1 MNINIKDDELREN
14 LHDESSPFNDVG
26 EQKKPISLYEIEF
39 QFSTFITFVG
49 YMIVISL
56 FGPLSYFVLFMYIKN
71 GACLAKNFKVFHVL
85 QIAIW
90 VIKMFCYIT
99 TLIRSLNPNPDQNGS
114 MSQFWLLIYTDISL
128 IVLYAGYY
136 SSLTKEEMEKFKT
149 EVIDNAD
156 NAFDKLTA
164 LMERN
169 KARISAPDF
178 LNSMFPA
185 LDPLNFFLIY
195 PKSEER
201 SIPMELKPMPLEQV
215 APHLKQIGVNKGVAV
230 RAEKFVSLLL
240 ERSGY
245 KHFDI
250 QIKTIKVISRLLIFI
265 RVILPVI
272 NNLYQLVEETIPSQ
286 YLGRFILYLFQQVFY
301 SILIYRFVTVFDLLF
316 LGITLYWKKFR
327 VLSELG
333 SAIKLRSITH
343 RLEHEE
349 FRINCSVPHNA
360 RVWLNIRRVLS
371 SLNAQVFLVVD
382 TNMSFILLYSL
393 VFVAISILQG
403 VPVLSAL
410 INKIQDF
417 LYENPS
423 LLIVLAFTVL
433 IVMIVILADVTM
445 GILINRLFILHRGSW
460 MQQNEV
466 IGEIQTKYEIFLEL
480 LDSEKAIKEDARY
493 KRLCEIRELLDHEFL
508 DEAPQYLK
516 KLRKSIKLTL
526 DGIKSEEKCNPH
538 TLLGLKTTIPIV
550 ATVSTV
556 ASGMLI
562 TVLAQIIGV
571 LQSGNN

>member
-1 MNINIKDDELREN
+1 MKDDELKEN
-14 LHDESSPFNDVG
+14 LQDESCPFNDG
-26 EQKKPISLYEIEF
+26 AEQKRPISLYEIEF
-39 QFSTFITFVG
+39 HFSTFLTFVG
-49 YMIVISL
+49 YLLVISL

-71 GACLAKNFKVFHVL
+71 GACLAKNLKVFNVMH
-85 QIAIW
+85 IIIW
-90 VIKMFCYIT
+90 VIKMFCYVT
-99 TLIRSLNPNPDQNGS
+99 TLVHYLNPNPDQNGS

-136 SSLTKEEMEKFKT
+136 SSLTNEEMEKFKT
-149 EVIDNAD
+149 EVVDNAD

-169 KARISAPDF
+169 KTRISTHDF

-185 LDPLNFFLIY
+185 LDPLNFFFIY

-240 ERSGY
+240 EKTGY

-272 NNLYQLVEETIPSQ
+272 NNLYQLIQDTVPSQ
-286 YLGRFILYLFQQVFY
+286 YLARFILYLFQQVFY

-343 RLEHEE
+343 KLEHQE

-371 SLNAQVFLVVD
+371 SLNAQVFIVVD

-393 VFVAISILQG
+393 VFVAISLLQG

-410 INKIQDF
+410 IKKIQDF
-417 LYENPS
+417 LYDNPS

-433 IVMIVILADVTM
+433 IVIIVILADVTM

-460 MQQNEV
+460 MQHNEA

-480 LDSEKAIKEDARY
+480 LDSQQVIKEDIHY
-493 KRLCEIRELLDHEFL
+493 KKLCEIRELLDHEFL

-526 DGIKSEEKCNPH
+526 DGIKNEEKCNPH
-538 TLLGLKTTIPIV
+538 TLLGLKTTIPVV

-556 ASGMLI
+556 ASGLLI
-562 TVLAQIIGV
+562 TVLAQIISV
-571 LQSGNN
+571 LN

>member
-185 LDPLNFFLIY
+185 LDPLNFFFIY

-562 TVLAQIIGV
+562 TVLAQIISV